1 MKNKVVRPADILL
14 PAEGAANEK
23 WAVVAVDQYTSEPE
37 YWQQVEAIVGEA
49 PSTLRI
55 TLPEVYLNEGEARTP
70 AMQANM
76 RAYLEGGIL
85 QEKVSGGYILV
96 ERTTETGM
104 RLGLMACLDLEEYD
118 YAAGSRSMIRATE
131 GTVIE
136 RVPPR
141 VKIRRGA
148 CLELPHVLMLL
159 DDAKCSAIEPLYE
172 IRDSLEALYDFELMQ
187 GGGHLRGWK
196 VDGAAAAQLEKALD
210 MLHEGCGG
218 LFLAVGDGN
227 HSLAAARAYWL
238 EIREGIPAEERESH
252 PARYALAEIEN
263 LHSPAIQFEP
273 IHRVVTGIDPAAL
286 VMDYENHLRAS
297 GIEIREGKELTLVS
311 AGFEKNYG
319 FGEHPLRDLQA
330 FLDGWL
336 KAHPEAEIDYI
347 HGDDTLR
354 RLADRP
360 DALGLMPCGFDKADL
375 FPYIRE
381 WGVLPRKTFSM
392 GHAHEKRF
400 YMEAR
405 KIEK

>member
-1 MKNKVVRPADILL
+1 MKNTVVRGADILL
-14 PAEGAANEK
+14 PAAGIDAGK

-37 YWQQVEAIVGEA
+37 YWREVEENVGEA

-55 TLPEVYLNEGEARTP
+55 TLPEVYLNESERRTP
-70 AMQANM
+70 EMHKNM
-76 RAYLEGGIL
+76 RTYLENGVL
-85 QEKVSGGYILV
+85 ETLVKNGYILV
-96 ERTTETGM
+96 ERTTESGV

-118 YAAGSRSMIRATE
+118 YAAGSQSMIRATE

-148 CLELPHVLMLL
+148 CVELPHVLMLL
-159 DDAKCSAIEPLYE
+159 DDPAMQVIEPLYAGRE
-172 IRDSLEALYDFELMQ
+172 RLEKIYDVELML
-187 GGGHLRGWK
+187 GGGRLRGWK
-196 VDGAAAAQLEKALD
+196 VEGEATGKLEGALD
-210 MLHEGCGG
+210 ALYDGCGG

-238 EIREGIPAEERESH
+238 EIRDGIPEGERANH

-273 IHRVVTGIDPAAL
+273 IHRVVTGIDPGVL
-286 VMDYENHLRAS
+286 VADYENHLR
-297 GIEIREGKELTLVS
+297 GQGVEIRPGGELKLIS
-311 AGFEKNYG
+311 RGFERAYG
-319 FGEHPLRDLQA
+319 FDDHPLRDLQI
-330 FLDGWL
+330 FLDAWL
-336 KAHPEAEIDYI
+336 KLHPEAQIDYI

-354 RLADRP
+354 RLADRE
-360 DALGLMPCGFDKADL
+360 DALGIMPCGFAKADL
-375 FPYIRE
+375 FPYIRQ

-392 GHAHEKRF
+392 GHAHEKRY